1 MSEPTVDERT
11 YFERSRTGELQ
22 IELDSDGFLSVC
34 QLAPSV
40 MTWSADQLAERFMVL
55 HRLAL
60 MRALADK
67 RLGSI
72 ERGAFQD
79 ADDVWVVESDI
90 TAYRAAHLNF

>member
-1 MSEPTVDERT
+1 MSESTVDERS

-22 IELDSDGFLSVC
+22 IELDSNGFLTDC

-40 MTWSADQLAERFMVL
+40 MNWSAYQLAERFMVL

-67 RLGSI
+67 RLESI
-72 ERGAFQD
+72 DRGAFQD
-79 ADDVWVVESDI
+79 ADDVWVVEADI